1 MIARHFLRDDM
12 TAASGNEPAWTVGE
26 ERTYKGMI
34 KLCETGYH
42 SSPSW
47 YDALGYANGSM
58 ACIVDVSKPVQSD
71 ATKSV
76 SKTRTLIAARNVAHE
91 LRLWA
96 ADCAER
102 ALQRESDGGREP
114 DARSWSAIEVARRFA
129 AGEATAAEL
138 ASASSS
144 ASSAAYAAYASAFA
158 ASSASASSV
167 ASASSAA
174 VAYAVASSVAS
185 ASSAAYAAAYAVGA
199 RAAEKQWQAAVLN
212 ARLDALFPVV
222 TL

>member
-1 MIARHFLRDDM
+1 VIARHFLRDDM

-158 ASSASASSV
+158 ASS
-167 ASASSAA
+167 SAA
-174 VAYAVASSVAS
+174 V
-185 ASSAAYAAAYAVGA
+185 AYAAAYAVGA